1 MESNYFHTTMLSL
14 PAQDFSE
21 TKELLNPR
29 NIDMEMLCD
38 YALEAADWST
48 ELPHL
53 DFAVSSRPKLTQPGS
68 VRPYMHYSTINL
80 DHTGCVVMNIILI
93 GHSCYSHRV
102 GSLGLLGSLG

>member
-102 GSLGLLGSLG
+102 GGES

>member
-1 MESNYFHTTMLSL
+1 MESNCFHTTMLSL

-21 TKELLNPR
+21 TRELLNPR

-53 DFAVSSRPKLTQPGS
+53 DFAVSSRPKLYNPAWISASIHALFYNQNDVHNYPPS
-68 VRPYMHYSTINL
+68 V
-80 DHTGCVVMNIILI
+80 V
-93 GHSCYSHRV
+93 
-102 GSLGLLGSLG
+102 